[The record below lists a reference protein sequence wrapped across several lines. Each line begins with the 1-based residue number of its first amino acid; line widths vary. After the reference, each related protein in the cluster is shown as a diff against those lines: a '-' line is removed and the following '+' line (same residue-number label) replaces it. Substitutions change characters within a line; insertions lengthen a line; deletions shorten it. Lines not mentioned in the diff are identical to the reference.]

1 MNILKKINKYLNEM
15 DDDLP
20 EEILD
25 FIKDVLSQYGMDDE
39 DTFDDVY
46 DFAYEH
52 KDLSIKNLKRKIED
66 FIADLR

>member
-52 KDLSIKNLKRKIED
+52 NDLPIFLLKGKIED